1 MAQYRFTNYWI
12 GQEPTGPGRSPTLNQ
27 MPSYVDV
34 APLAFVTIDQNYN
47 LDFSFLTQQ
56 NSAATIQGWIK
67 QIRAQGTK
75 VLLSIISDAFGKIP
89 NPTSFAAQVKA
100 AVTAWGVD
108 GVDIDFEP
116 PGPSNNVLTVLSAI
130 RSALGSQAL
139 MTAPV
144 YSAWLGMLSFLTK
157 FAAPLNYLTT
167 MDYTPYPGF
176 ATTTSWFNQYAGA
189 IGGPQKLA
197 IGISCMGPPQPA
209 SNNFTPL
216 ADVKSLCAWQPAG
229 GVKKLGAML
238 YTFSYDIQTR
248 PGSGTGYPN
257 GTWTS
262 TINQYLPAA
271 GSAAGKKAAG
281 KRVAKPSSKNA
292 GKKPASKA
300 ATKAKPKV
308 KLANKKSA
316 AKGSAR
322 KKVTAR
328 KPAKKRPS
336 NKGPVKSRR
345 TAKRR

>member
-12 GQEPTGPGRSPTLNQ
+12 GQEPTGPGQSPTLNQ

-47 LDFSFLTQQ
+47 LNFSFLTQQ

-116 PGPSNNVLTVLSAI
+116 PSANNNVLTVLSAI

-176 ATTTSWFNQYAGA
+176 STTTSWFNQYAGA

-271 GSAAGKKAAG
+271 GSAAGKKALG
-281 KRVAKPSSKNA
+281 KRVAQGTGRKP
-292 GKKPASKA
+292 P
-300 ATKAKPKV
+300 
-308 KLANKKSA
+308 KKSA
-316 AKGSAR
+316 AKRVAKKSTSKPMRPKKSAT
-322 KKVTAR
+322 KKPTTKKTTAR
-328 KPAKKRPS
+328 KSTARTSTRKTA
-336 NKGPVKSRR
+336 RR
-345 TAKRR
+345 RRR

>member
-12 GQEPTGPGRSPTLNQ
+12 GQEPTGPGQSPTLNQ

-116 PGPSNNVLTVLSAI
+116 PSASNNVLTVLSAV

-176 ATTTSWFNQYAGA
+176 ATTTFWFNQYAGA

-271 GSAAGKKAAG
+271 GSASGKKAAG
-281 KRVAKPSSKNA
+281 KRVAQ
-292 GKKPASKA
+292 GRGRKPA
-300 ATKAKPKV
+300 
-308 KLANKKSA
+308 KKSA
-316 AKGSAR
+316 AKRVAKTSSSKPMRPKKSAT
-322 KKVTAR
+322 KKPTTKKTTAR
-328 KPAKKRPS
+328 KSARTSTRKTA
-336 NKGPVKSRR
+336 RR
-345 TAKRR
+345 RRR